1 MKKVIFTYDTIQ
13 NGESSEACAMIL
25 VEDAQAW
32 ALQSAF
38 SGKDNTKASYFLRER
53 GIGFCWRRPDDLGR
67 RGGRSRCHAGPGNG
81 QPYRIAEGGARFGN
95 FDGAGGKSMS
105 ARTIYKTLAPFFEAV
120 DASEEKTLK
129 FTAPGYMDLC
139 IEALGY
145 KDHEGRPVYSV
156 AHYGEQNG
164 DLMRDPDVTMG
175 VDRENG
181 TVEPLTYQNDYI
193 GRYWEVYKDF
203 VDGKPTKYYP
213 AMKKDLAAMVTAWAK
228 NIKAQGFDPAVHA

>member
-1 MKKVIFTYDTIQ
+1 
-13 NGESSEACAMIL
+13 
-25 VEDAQAW
+25 
-32 ALQSAF
+32 
-38 SGKDNTKASYFLRER
+38 
-53 GIGFCWRRPDDLGR
+53 
-67 RGGRSRCHAGPGNG
+67 
-81 QPYRIAEGGARFGN
+81 
-95 FDGAGGKSMS
+95 MS
-105 ARTIYKTLAPFFEAV
+105 AKTIYKTLAPFFDAV
-120 DASEEKTLK
+120 DGTEEKALK

-145 KDHEGRPVYSV
+145 NDHEGRPVYSV

-175 VDRENG
+175 VDRETG

-193 GRYWEVYKDF
+193 GRYWEVYTDF

-228 NIKAQGFDPAVHA
+228 NIKAQVVKVPGEYPAEDLSTVLLYEPEEAAKIFAQLCGYTLLDQNGRVITGRMPGREEQK

>member
-1 MKKVIFTYDTIQ
+1 MDKVKFFNQ
-13 NGESSEACAMIL
+13 QLNGQIVMAELEAEHLAKSIRLLSEGDDY
-25 VEDAQAW
+25 VAW
-32 ALQSAF
+32 AGEVA
-38 SGKDNTKASYFLRER
+38 N
-53 GIGFCWRRPDDLGR
+53 C
-67 RGGRSRCHAGPGNG
+67 GGSHRT
-81 QPYRIAEGGARFGN
+81 AEGGARFGN
-95 FDGAGGKSMS
+95 FDGAGGKGMS
-105 ARTIYKTLAPFFEAV
+105 EKTIYKTLAPFFDAV
-120 DASEEKTLK
+120 DGTEEKALK

-145 KDHEGRPVYSV
+145 NDHEGRPVYSV

-175 VDRENG
+175 VDRETG

-228 NIKAQGFDPAVHA
+228 NIKAQGFNPAVHA

>member
-1 MKKVIFTYDTIQ
+1 MQTGFGLLDTPSTCG
-13 NGESSEACAMIL
+13 NTRRRAH
-25 VEDAQAW
+25 
-32 ALQSAF
+32 
-38 SGKDNTKASYFLRER
+38 GKPTFNP
-53 GIGFCWRRPDDLGR
+53 PDD
-67 RGGRSRCHAGPGNG
+67 GP
-81 QPYRIAEGGARFGN
+81 REGPKPP
-95 FDGAGGKSMS
+95 DSQ
-105 ARTIYKTLAPFFEAV
+105 
-120 DASEEKTLK
+120 
-129 FTAPGYMDLC
+129 PGYMDLC

-145 KDHEGRPVYSV
+145 NDHEGRPVYSV

-175 VDRENG
+175 VDRETG

-228 NIKAQGFDPAVHA
+228 NIKAQGFDPAVHV

>member
-1 MKKVIFTYDTIQ
+1 
-13 NGESSEACAMIL
+13 
-25 VEDAQAW
+25 
-32 ALQSAF
+32 
-38 SGKDNTKASYFLRER
+38 
-53 GIGFCWRRPDDLGR
+53 
-67 RGGRSRCHAGPGNG
+67 
-81 QPYRIAEGGARFGN
+81 
-95 FDGAGGKSMS
+95 
-105 ARTIYKTLAPFFEAV
+105 
-120 DASEEKTLK
+120 
-129 FTAPGYMDLC
+129 MDLC

-145 KDHEGRPVYSV
+145 NDHEGRPVYSV

-175 VDRENG
+175 VDREAG

-193 GRYWEVYKDF
+193 GRYWEVYKDY